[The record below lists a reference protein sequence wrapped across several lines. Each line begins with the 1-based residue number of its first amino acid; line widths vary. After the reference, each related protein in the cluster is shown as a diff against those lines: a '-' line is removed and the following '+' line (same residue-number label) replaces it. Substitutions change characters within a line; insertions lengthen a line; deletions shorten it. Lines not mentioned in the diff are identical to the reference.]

1 VVEEL
6 LFRGV
11 VAESLRAQSTRK
23 AMFVSAFLFALWHLH
38 FTPYFLVYYTLM
50 GLIFCGVYLRR
61 GLRASMCA
69 HAAFNGTLVVL
80 AVLVAVGPG
89 HRFESHGVSAQAPG
103 GWHTVQTVDTISDA
117 DLALEGPGGAAFV
130 VHHSP
135 LPPNIGLDLQ
145 HIADGVN
152 GGAFPPP
159 PRSTITPNSARVV
172 TYPAGQ
178 AVEFSAIS
186 DGHADEVVL
195 LPSGGQLWEIDVLT
209 AGSRR
214 AKGDYPGMLQSL
226 QLPTAV
232 TS

>member
-1 VVEEL
+1 
-6 LFRGV
+6 
-11 VAESLRAQSTRK
+11 
-23 AMFVSAFLFALWHLH
+23 
-38 FTPYFLVYYTLM
+38 
-50 GLIFCGVYLRR
+50 
-61 GLRASMCA
+61 MCA

-89 HRFESHGVSAQAPG
+89 HVFESHGVSVRAPG
-103 GWHTVQTVDTISDA
+103 GWQKVELVETVRNP
-117 DLALEGPGGAAFV
+117 DLALEGPGGAIFV
-130 VHHSP
+130 VHHDL

-145 HIADGVN
+145 DIANGVN
-152 GGAFPPP
+152 GSAFPSPQG
-159 PRSTITPNSARVV
+159 STITPNSARVV

-178 AVEFSAIS
+178 AVEFSAVS
-186 DGHADEVVL
+186 DGHADEVLL